1 MTGSDL
7 ATAASWSY
15 GLAAACYAVF
25 AIRLAIGWRGDLRAT
40 LLIVATIATTLWA
53 ASNIFVVLSA
63 VSTAWLV
70 ANAFDALRYGAW
82 FAFLGYLL
90 KGPTAE
96 EPKAA
101 FLSAPVVRWAIVFVL
116 AGLAASVTL
125 SEGLLP
131 ALMLGASGRTAEYT
145 LRLGLAI
152 FGLILV
158 EQLLRRAHPQA
169 RWGLKPLCVGLA
181 GVFAFDIF
189 FYAEAMMFGRLDAS
203 IFVARGFANALIIPF
218 VAMATVRN
226 TGWTIDLHM
235 SRGVVFQTTALLVS
249 GTFLLAVAAAGY
261 FVRYL
266 GGGWGQALQIELLF
280 AALLFGLL
288 VASSGRFRSKIKV
301 FVSKNFFSYRY
312 DYREEWLRFTR
323 TLSEES
329 SVPRVQ
335 ERCIE
340 AIANLVE
347 SPGGALW
354 LRRESDGFRPASRWN
369 MAVVDADVVEPANG
383 PLVGFLERNGW
394 VIDLH
399 EYAAAPAGYPELTLP
414 AWLASMPDAWLI
426 VPLVSVTEL
435 AGFVLLMKPRAAID
449 VNWEVR
455 DLLKTASRQAASYL
469 EQIRATEALLE
480 ARKFDAFNRM
490 SAFVVHDLKNLVA
503 QLTLMLR
510 NAERHRNNP
519 EFQRDMLTTVEHVVG
534 RMNHLMLQLRTG
546 STPLEKPR
554 LTDLEEVVRS
564 VCAAKMVSRVAI
576 HLELAPGICIVGH
589 DERLEHVIGHLV
601 QNAIDATTDGG
612 AVSVR
617 LRRDDRFAAIEIAD
631 TGAGMSPEFIR
642 DRLFKPFETTKTTG
656 MGIGVYESQQYIS
669 GIGGQI
675 LVDSTLNEGTR
686 VRVLLPLADGTIAPP
701 AGLRELT

>member
-1 MTGSDL
+1 MLPAADPGDRVTQPPAKRNSAVTGSDL

-101 FLSAPVVRWAIVFVL
+101 FLSAPVVRWTIVFVL
-116 AGLAASVTL
+116 PGLAASVAL

-235 SRGVVFQTTALLVS
+235 SQ
-249 GTFLLAVAAAGY
+249 
-261 FVRYL
+261 
-266 GGGWGQALQIELLF
+266 GGGVPNDGLAGVGHVPARGRGSRLF
-280 AALLFGLL
+280 CPL
-288 VASSGRFRSKIKV
+288 SGRRLGPGAA
-301 FVSKNFFSYRY
+301 
-312 DYREEWLRFTR
+312 D
-323 TLSEES
+323 
-329 SVPRVQ
+329 RVAV
-335 ERCIE
+335 RRP
-340 AIANLVE
+340 VVR
-347 SPGGALW
+347 SPGGIVRQVPVENQGFRQQEFLLLSLRLSQGVAPLHAHPVGGVVRPESAGALH
-354 LRRESDGFRPASRWN
+354 RSPRESRRKPGRRVVATSRKRRLSARIAVEHGSGRCRRGRAGERPAGGVPRTQWLGHRSARIR
-369 MAVVDADVVEPANG
+369 VGSCGLPGVDAT
-383 PLVGFLERNGW
+383 R
-394 VIDLH
+394 
-399 EYAAAPAGYPELTLP
+399 
-414 AWLASMPDAWLI
+414 
-426 VPLVSVTEL
+426 L
-435 AGFVLLMKPRAAID
+435 AGV
-449 VNWEVR
+449 
-455 DLLKTASRQAASYL
+455 
-469 EQIRATEALLE
+469 
-480 ARKFDAFNRM
+480 DA
-490 SAFVVHDLKNLVA
+490 
-503 QLTLMLR
+503 
-510 NAERHRNNP
+510 
-519 EFQRDMLTTVEHVVG
+519 G
-534 RMNHLMLQLRTG
+534 RMADRSSRVRYRTG
-546 STPLEKPR
+546 R
-554 LTDLEEVVRS
+554 
-564 VCAAKMVSRVAI
+564 VC
-576 HLELAPGICIVGH
+576 
-589 DERLEHVIGHLV
+589 
-601 QNAIDATTDGG
+601 
-612 AVSVR
+612 
-617 LRRDDRFAAIEIAD
+617 RF
-631 TGAGMSPEFIR
+631 
-642 DRLFKPFETTKTTG
+642 
-656 MGIGVYESQQYIS
+656 
-669 GIGGQI
+669 
-675 LVDSTLNEGTR
+675 
-686 VRVLLPLADGTIAPP
+686 
-701 AGLRELT
+701 